1 MWRLVLKSTIL
12 NPPFS
17 LLVLSPV
24 YHWTLVTSTGIS
36 QTKKLVETQLP
47 LRSTSVTLRPPEP
60 IAIRTQPCTAEGL
73 ALGPAYYCIDSRS
86 RNSRPFS
93 LRPCDPALCTS
104 RLEKASGPALP
115 TSKPTPALGPL
126 GSGVRESRIWLHPL
140 VGQNYSHT
148 PEGKQQLQDDC
159 SHTACHIR
167 MQPIHQQPGS
177 TSGTPWTLSLL
188 TSRPTTALEYPGIL
202 RQQPWDP
209 ELPTTDTAIS
219 HPREQP

>member
-1 MWRLVLKSTIL
+1 MDTHKISHVPGPGQKQRFEKSLDQNQQLILRVPWRGSRLAQLTLGTQTLEQPFKGAYITMWRLVLKSTIL
-12 NPPFS
+12 NPPFT

-24 YHWTLVTSTGIS
+24 HHWTLVTSTGIS

-104 RLEKASGPALP
+104 RLEKNLR
-115 TSKPTPALGPL
+115 TSLT
-126 GSGVRESRIWLHPL
+126 
-140 VGQNYSHT
+140 
-148 PEGKQQLQDDC
+148 
-159 SHTACHIR
+159 
-167 MQPIHQQPGS
+167 HQQAN
-177 TSGTPWTLSLL
+177 TSAGTLGL
-188 TSRPTTALEYPGIL
+188 
-202 RQQPWDP
+202 
-209 ELPTTDTAIS
+209 
-219 HPREQP
+219 